1 MKYFLFC
8 RTTILM
14 RLLIAI
20 AFLLIIVA
28 ACKPA
33 KQKTIIDKQIDLS
46 QKFKPILHGVWVPAD
61 YVAELVNTR
70 SPHKASEHL
79 KTISEFVIDTSGNSQ
94 DSLEVGISLGNHE
107 GSQFVLYFKKGQSLN
122 SLLTNI
128 SDFGDE
134 NGSYELGFVAN
145 VPDTFLMLYHYD
157 KNKKLIDQ
165 TKYIKV
171 KEVQPGK
178 SLEDGFQYMVNKKLI
193 AGIYK
198 ATDTTGKEF
207 TVTLDNDGSISGFPN
222 RKTYYTLTDFVAE
235 DEEGPDEICFDI
247 QTSDQN
253 CYGFE
258 MKGDTINLFKP
269 QENKGDTMIQ
279 KNPVLYTL
287 VKQK

>member
-1 MKYFLFC
+1 
-8 RTTILM
+8 M

-28 ACKPA
+28 ACKQA
-33 KQKTIIDKQIDLS
+33 KQKTISEKQIDLS
-46 QKFKPILHGVWVPAD
+46 QKFKPILHGVWVPVD
-61 YVAELVNTR
+61 YVTELTKTK
-70 SPHKASEHL
+70 SPHKASDYL
-79 KTISEFVIDTSGNSQ
+79 ATISEFAIDTSGNSL

-107 GSQFVLYFKKGQSLN
+107 GSQFILYFKQGKSSN

-128 SDFGDE
+128 TDFDDK
-134 NGSYELGFVAN
+134 NGSYELGYQPNVA
-145 VPDTFLMLYHYD
+145 DTFLMLYHYD

-178 SLEDGFQYMVNKKLI
+178 PVEDGFQYMVNKKLI

-207 TVTLDNDGSISGFPN
+207 IVTLSNDGTISGFPN
-222 RKTYYTLTDFVAE
+222 RKTYYILTDFVAE
-235 DEEGPDEICFDI
+235 NEEGPDEICFDI

-269 QENKGDTMIQ
+269 QENKDDTIIQ

>member
-1 MKYFLFC
+1 
-8 RTTILM
+8 M
-14 RLLIAI
+14 RLLINI
-20 AFLLIIVA
+20 AFLLITIIA
-28 ACKPA
+28 SEPA
-33 KQKTIIDKQIDLS
+33 KQKTKTEKQIDLS

-79 KTISEFVIDTSGNSQ
+79 KTISEFVIDTSGNSL

-107 GSQFVLYFKKGQSLN
+107 GSQFILYFKQGKSSN

-128 SDFGDE
+128 SDFDDK
-134 NGSYELGFVAN
+134 NGSYELGYKPNVA
-145 VPDTFLMLYHYD
+145 DTFLMLYHYD
-157 KNKKLIDQ
+157 ANKKLIDQ
-165 TKYIKV
+165 NKYIKV

-207 TVTLDNDGSISGFPN
+207 IVTLGNDGSISGFPN
-222 RKTYYTLTDFVAE
+222 RKTYYILTDFVAE

-253 CYGFE
+253 CYGFG

-269 QENKGDTMIQ
+269 QENKDDTTTQ
-279 KNPVLYTL
+279 KHAVLYTL